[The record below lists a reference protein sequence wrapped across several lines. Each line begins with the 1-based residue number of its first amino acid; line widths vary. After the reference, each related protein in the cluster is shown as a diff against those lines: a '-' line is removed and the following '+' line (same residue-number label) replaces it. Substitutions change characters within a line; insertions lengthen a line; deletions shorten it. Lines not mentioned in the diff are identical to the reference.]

1 MDKEFIYA
9 GAFGAMT
16 NILRELDAAEKY
28 LKESY
33 EVALREETVP
43 DVIYEL
49 QDFRY
54 QVATLSTTIESLRQK
69 AQRLKKDAKKG
80 RKRFFRLG

>member
-1 MDKEFIYA
+1 
-9 GAFGAMT
+9 MT

-33 EVALREETVP
+33 EVALRKETVAN
-43 DVIYEL
+43 VIYEL

-54 QVATLSTTIESLRQK
+54 QVANISITIESLRQK

-80 RKRFFRLG
+80 QKRFFRLG

>member
-9 GAFGAMT
+9 GVFGAMT

-33 EVALREETVP
+33 EVALREETVAN
-43 DVIYEL
+43 VIYEL

-54 QVATLSTTIESLRQK
+54 QVATISITIESLRQK

-80 RKRFFRLG
+80 QKRFFRLG